1 MSYFSESPYSQY
13 SDPSHFYD
21 DEFGQFKTPSSSD
34 EDDMILGDCFI
45 RILTKSQFTFLQLLR
60 LFIESRNNN
69 TDEIYFSSSSSS
81 KSKKAKIDSLLFSID
96 GPISSGK
103 TTIGKELETLLGS
116 RLLFLPE
123 TGHEDGILEKWLT
136 KPVEYSP
143 LFQMH
148 MHSMC
153 CARMMV
159 AESEK
164 ASGNRSLIVIDR
176 SKTGN
181 CIIALTNTVLTEQIT
196 SSHFDFYKTVYRAS
210 TPITFGD
217 GQDLSIYLW
226 VKASTC
232 LERCK
237 TRGNDCEK
245 DNYTIEYYKKIE
257 QMGYLAILSN
267 LSQDNPK
274 PFLMIDHNAPSLNM
288 DDFYDILSG
297 YINFILTNNNE
308 DNDYGD
314 AILSSS
320 FSSSSSS
327 SPSSSSFD
335 EDDHLPTKPSTTTTT
350 TMKCPV
356 KIILSY
362 NACENIELY
371 DATFDYSN
379 LDKDKD
385 DFFSYENLS
394 SVYDVI
400 SYKNIRGEISPS
412 LLDNDKRRNNGKAKY
427 LMLPAPSSCMKSDI
441 QKQKEMKEEEKREKS
456 KIPFQAK
463 KIYIRLPSFISSKP
477 FDGPFSLNIQ

>member
-13 SDPSHFYD
+13 SSHYY
-21 DEFGQFKTPSSSD
+21 EGEPLSSLTPSSDDD
-34 EDDMILGDCFI
+34 ENDMIFGDCFMK
-45 RILTKSQFTFLQLLR
+45 ILTKSQFTFLQLLR
-60 LFIESRNNN
+60 VFIESRNN
-69 TDEIYFSSSSSS
+69 TDEIYFSSSSSRS
-81 KSKKAKIDSLLFSID
+81 KNPKIDSLLFSID

-159 AESEK
+159 AESER

-267 LSQDNPK
+267 LSQENPK

-308 DNDYGD
+308 DTDCD

-320 FSSSSSS
+320 SSPSSSSSSS

-335 EDDHLPTKPSTTTTT
+335 EDDPLPTKSTTT

-356 KIILSY
+356 KITLSY
-362 NACENIELY
+362 NACEDIELY

-400 SYKNIRGEISPS
+400 SYKNIRGEISPP
-412 LLDNDKRRNNGKAKY
+412 LLDNNKRRNNGKGKY
-427 LMLPAPSSCMKSDI
+427 LVLPAPSSSCLKSDI
-441 QKQKEMKEEEKREKS
+441 QKQKEMEEEEKRKKS